1 MSGARTSDFSMTL
14 RVLVVESEPEEML
27 FLRDVLTELDGS
39 REWSQWTQVEGLY
52 AGSWA
57 EASAVLAVERRVDV
71 IVLALDLSD
80 CQGKETFRRYQS
92 AAPQIPAVLLV
103 QGAAGLSLAENL
115 LREGAQDFLIRSE
128 VDCAPLAKAIHNAID
143 RHRLLA
149 ATRAASMIDSLTGL
163 LSRDAFLL
171 LADRDRHLAETLH
184 RRQLLI
190 LAEPKA
196 KFAAGD
202 DEGRDLGVVDAAEQ
216 LRRLAG
222 ATDLVARVGLLH
234 LALSVLDSE
243 QESVEEIWARLHG
256 AAAKSGIS
264 LGVAV
269 FDPERPVPLDRLLEL
284 AAGDLAPVSA
294 VSQRAH

>member
-1 MSGARTSDFSMTL
+1 MTL
-14 RVLVVESEPEEML
+14 RVLVVESEPEELL

-39 REWSQWTQVEGLY
+39 REWSQWTQVEAEY
-52 AGSWA
+52 ADCWKDA
-57 EASAVLAVERRVDV
+57 AVHLAAGRFDV
-71 IVLALDLSD
+71 IILGLDLSD
-80 CQGKETFRRYQS
+80 THGKETFLRYQ
-92 AAPQIPAVLLV
+92 AVAPQIPAVLIV
-103 QGAAGLSLAENL
+103 DEATLAENL
-115 LREGAQDFLIRSE
+115 LREGAQDFLVRGQ
-128 VDCAPLAKAIHNAID
+128 VDCAPLAKALRSAIE

-149 ATRAASMIDSLTGL
+149 ATRAASMVDSLTGL

-171 LADRDRHLAETLH
+171 LADRDRRLAETMH

-196 KFAAGD
+196 QFMD
-202 DEGRDLGVVDAAEQ
+202 DQGRDLGVVDAAEQ
-216 LRRLAG
+216 LRSMAG

-243 QESVEEIWARLHG
+243 QESAEEIWARLHG

-269 FDPERPVPLDRLLEL
+269 FDPERPMGLDRLLEL
-284 AAGDLAPVSA
+284 AAGDLKPAAAAS
-294 VSQRAH
+294 

>member
-1 MSGARTSDFSMTL
+1 MSL
-14 RVLVVESEPEEML
+14 RVLVVESEPEELL

-39 REWSQWTQVEGLY
+39 RQWSQWTQVQAAY
-52 AGSWA
+52 VDSWKDA
-57 EASAVLAVERRVDV
+57 AAMLAVQHFDV
-71 IVLALDLSD
+71 IVLDLDLSD
-80 CQGKETFRRYQS
+80 YRGKETFLQYQ
-92 AAPQIPAVLLV
+92 AVAPQTPAVLLV
-103 QGAAGLSLAENL
+103 QEASEATLAESL
-115 LREGAQDFLIRSE
+115 LREGAQDFLIRSQ
-128 VDCAPLAKAIHNAID
+128 VDCAPLAKAIRNAID

-149 ATRAASMIDSLTGL
+149 ATRAASMVDTLTGL

-196 KFAAGD
+196 TFSD
-202 DEGRDLGVVDAAEQ
+202 DQGRDLGVVDAAEQ
-216 LRRLAG
+216 LRSMAG

-243 QESVEEIWARLHG
+243 KESAEEIWARLHG

-269 FDPERPVPLDRLLEL
+269 FDPERPLALDRLLEL
-284 AAGDLAPVSA
+284 AAGDLKPATVA
-294 VSQRAH
+294 G

>member
-1 MSGARTSDFSMTL
+1 MSAGRTSDSSMNL

-39 REWSQWTQVEGLY
+39 REWSHWTQVEGLY

-57 EASAVLAVERRVDV
+57 EAAQMLASGQSVDV
-71 IVLALDLSD
+71 IVLDLDLSD
-80 CQGKETFRRYQS
+80 SQGQETFRLYQ
-92 AAPQIPAVLLV
+92 AAAAQIPAVLLV
-103 QGAAGLSLAENL
+103 QEAGEAALAEHL
-115 LREGAQDFLIRSE
+115 LREGAQDFLMRNQ
-128 VDCAPLAKAIHNAID
+128 VDCAPLAKAIRNAID

-149 ATRAASMIDSLTGL
+149 ATRAASMVDSLTGL

-202 DEGRDLGVVDAAEQ
+202 YQGRDLEVVDAAEQ
-216 LRRLAG
+216 LRTMAG
-222 ATDLVARVGLLH
+222 ATDLVARVGLMH

-243 QESVEEIWARLHG
+243 QESVEEIWARLHS
-256 AAAKSGIS
+256 AAADSKIS

-269 FDPERPVPLDRLLEL
+269 FDPERPMGLDRLLEL
-284 AAGDLAPVSA
+284 AERDLQPPAAAGQSA
-294 VSQRAH
+294 H

>member
-1 MSGARTSDFSMTL
+1 MSRRTSNSSMTL
-14 RVLVVESEPEEML
+14 RVLVVESEPEELL

-39 REWSQWTQVEGLY
+39 REWSQWTEVEATY
-52 AGSWA
+52 ADSWRDA
-57 EASAVLAVERRVDV
+57 AAMLTAGRFDV
-71 IVLALDLSD
+71 IVLNLDLSD
-80 CQGKETFRRYQS
+80 SQGKETFLRYQ
-92 AAPQIPAVLLV
+92 AVAPQIPAVLLV
-103 QGAAGLSLAENL
+103 QEPSLAETL
-115 LREGAQDFLIRSE
+115 LREGAQDFLLRSQ
-128 VDCAPLAKAIHNAID
+128 VDCAPLAKAMRSAID

-149 ATRAASMIDSLTGL
+149 ATRAASMVDSLTGL

-171 LADRDRHLAETLH
+171 LADRDRRLAETLH

-196 KFAAGD
+196 TFAD
-202 DEGRDLGVVDAAEQ
+202 DQGRDLGVVDAAEQ
-216 LRRLAG
+216 LRNMAG

-269 FDPERPVPLDRLLEL
+269 FDPERPMGLERLLEL
-284 AAGDLAPVSA
+284 AAGDLKPAA
-294 VSQRAH
+294 AAN